1 MGGETT
7 APSDGRGDASTP
19 TQPSQRRQKAP
30 ISGGDVSKPTNP
42 SQGRQ
47 NAPINEE
54 RIRRGMEGAGATP
67 QQIERALAKAR
78 KEAAEQPS
86 RLITDDF
93 GNLVK
98 VPSGEV
104 RPSTPT
110 QSPKTQG
117 QNPSGG
123 GEATKQPH
131 RLVTDDNSNQQKVP
145 IEQAKPGAPAK
156 PAQASKPGGK
166 GAKKGLRGIL
176 DKLPKIAPSIGVTS
190 QKTYIAQHSL
200 DKSDAKTHGVDEN
213 ARLAHE
219 YSITGARNVN
229 NSETQQ
235 SAQQDRLGRDAS
247 RNNVD
252 ERSNVRDVSSRAD
265 YSVTDKAGRSKSDSF
280 AIQRDLTADPH
291 FLEKVAQRN
300 GMTAA
305 RFAGQEEGRQW
316 QMIIDY
322 AAEKGAMQASTTM
335 PSSSFAGAKI
345 PLTSTDL
352 RQIKEEEESKLP
364 DNIDE
369 IHRKNV
375 QRTGFRGVDPV
386 KTDTTLPAIATAN
399 EALVKAQLDPTV
411 PGSIPERAA
420 AFDENVRAWA
430 SADKPV
436 GEGRANTLGVVEGMA
451 VRDVKDY
458 FRKGW
463 DKLTGGDGTAD
474 GEKLNDNMKGETSSP
489 LPINRA
495 NSRPK

>member
-1 MGGETT
+1 M
-7 APSDGRGDASTP
+7 A
-19 TQPSQRRQKAP
+19 
-30 ISGGDVSKPTNP
+30 GGDVSKPTNP

-47 NAPINEE
+47 NAPVNED

-78 KEAAEQPS
+78 KGAAEQPS

-93 GNLVK
+93 GNLVN
-98 VPSGEV
+98 VPPSG
-104 RPSTPT
+104 R
-110 QSPKTQG
+110 
-117 QNPSGG
+117 
-123 GEATKQPH
+123 GEATKQTH
-131 RLVTDDNSNQQKVP
+131 RPVTDDNGNQQKVP
-145 IEQAKPGAPAK
+145 IEQAKPGAPAQ
-156 PAQASKPGGK
+156 PAKASKPGGK

-176 DKLPKIAPSIGVTS
+176 DYVPKITPSVGVTS

-200 DKSDAKTHGVDEN
+200 DNSDAKTHGLDEN
-213 ARLAHE
+213 ARIANE
-219 YSITGARNVN
+219 YSITGGRKVN

-235 SAQQDRLGRDAS
+235 SSQQDRLGRDAS
-247 RNNVD
+247 RNTVN
-252 ERSNVRDVSSRAD
+252 ERSNVQDVSSRDD
-265 YSVTDKAGRSKSDSF
+265 YSVTDKASRSRSDNFS
-280 AIQRDLTADPH
+280 IQRDLTADPY

-345 PLTSTDL
+345 PLSSTEL
-352 RQIKEEEESKLP
+352 RQIKEGEVSKLP
-364 DNIDE
+364 DNIDA
-369 IHRKNV
+369 IHRENV
-375 QRTGFRGVDPV
+375 GRTGFRGVAPV
-386 KTDTTLPAIATAN
+386 QTDTTLPAIVTAN
-399 EALVKAQLDPTV
+399 EALVKAHLDPTV
-411 PGSIPERAA
+411 PGSIPERAE
-420 AFDENVRAWA
+420 AFDERVRAWA

-436 GEGRANTLGVVEGMA
+436 GEGRANTLGVVEGM
-451 VRDVKDY
+451 VGRDVKDY